1 MEFGGQFKELKIK
14 VTQQTNGTLNSKFKR
29 ARKNETITLVGNFK
43 MNGDVKLPTAK
54 NIKINA
60 TTASFTGKK
69 GGFYGILN
77 SGLQWTGGYIYSG
90 GHTFR
95 LLRTTNASFSKIS
108 FHQACGVSGHV
119 FDLMG
124 CKNIN
129 IHHNTFYGYGH
140 TLDTKKLRKKGNHG
154 EYTEAIQTE
163 YANYN
168 SGGATF
174 NKYGKG
180 HFNGVPSTYITVSQ
194 NTWQPEYDGKRLV
207 SLAQSPIGQHDTIS
221 SNSREINH
229 ITFTY
234 NTVNDP
240 IRLSGIGSDTAY
252 FGASIH
258 FESAS
263 DIDISHN
270 QFNSTMKRSRPE
282 DWIIISNHYGH
293 MLNTLNVKIDDN
305 SFNGYHVSRAAV
317 RLIAAGQHTIS
328 GVQVTQN
335 KTNQM
340 KLIERYGNTQV
351 SDK

>member
-1 MEFGGQFKELKIK
+1 MEFGGQFKELKIR

-29 ARKNETITLVGNFK
+29 ARKNETIILVGNFK

-54 NIKINA
+54 NVKINA
-60 TTASFTGKK
+60 TGASFTGKR
-69 GGFYGILN
+69 GCFYGILN
-77 SGLQWTGGYIYSG
+77 SGLQWKGGYIGSG

-95 LLRTTNASFSKIS
+95 LLRTTNANISGIS
-108 FHQACGVSGHV
+108 FHQTSAIGGHV

-129 IHHNTFYGYGH
+129 INNNDFYGYSH
-140 TLDTKKLRKKGNHG
+140 TLDTQRIREISDHD
-154 EYTEAIQTE
+154 EYAETIQTD
-163 YANYN
+163 YANYD
-168 SGGATF
+168 SGGNRF
-174 NKYGKG
+174 NQYGEG
-180 HFNGVPSTYITVSQ
+180 YFNGEPSSYITVTH

-207 SLAQSPIGQHDTIS
+207 SLAQSPIGQNDTIS

-240 IRLSGIGSDTAY
+240 IRLSGMGSDTAY

-282 DWIIISNHYGH
+282 DCIIISNHYGH